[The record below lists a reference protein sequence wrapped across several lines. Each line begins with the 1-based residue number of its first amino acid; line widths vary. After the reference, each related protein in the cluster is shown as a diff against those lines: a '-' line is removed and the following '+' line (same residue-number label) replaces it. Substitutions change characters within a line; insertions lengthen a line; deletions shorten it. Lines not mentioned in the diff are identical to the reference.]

1 MCCKNKPYILVLGVS
16 VYDIIGFADNCYRSH
31 DSNPGRV
38 KVSYGGVCR
47 NIAENMARIGVDTK
61 FISLIGDDEKGKSIL
76 EYAKQIQLDMS
87 DSLVVKGESTPTYM
101 AILDDKGEMV
111 SAIVDMKITEKIP
124 TEFIDSKKELIENS
138 TYMVLDPDNPEILE
152 YILTK
157 YEGKTNFVLDPVS
170 AAKVSSVKHLL
181 KYFYMVKPNRHEA
194 EVLCG
199 FEIKTHEDVRRAG
212 KYFLD
217 LGMKHI
223 FISLDSEGM
232 YYNNGVEEGIVK
244 ANEVPV
250 VNVTG
255 AGDSCVAGLMYG
267 YMNELSM
274 KETVKHSIA
283 MSVITI
289 SHEDTIHPEMGFDKL
304 QQSMNQL
311 QWNEIEF

>member
-87 DSLVVKGESTPTYM
+87 DSLIVKGESTPTYM